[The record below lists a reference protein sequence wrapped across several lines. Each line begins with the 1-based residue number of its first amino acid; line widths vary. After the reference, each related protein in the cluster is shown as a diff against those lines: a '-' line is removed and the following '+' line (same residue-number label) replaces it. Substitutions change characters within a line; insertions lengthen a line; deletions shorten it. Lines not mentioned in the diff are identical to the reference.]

1 MTAIEATGIGAA
13 VAVAILAR
21 RRILLALFVLLMPAS
36 WLAQAIVKVHPTLME
51 WEKLKKSTK

>member
-21 RRILLALFVLLMPAS
+21 RRVLLALCVLLMPAS
-36 WLAQAIVKVHPTLME
+36 WLATAILKVYPTLME